1 MGEDNHGEYW
11 EHVNQSTGD
20 YQIWMT
26 NVKLLYAF
34 LGLGLGRSA
43 TEFPWTQLDLCE
55 RVADNNQEE
64 SQGGDG
70 GHKVEWVVTD
80 VML

>member
-11 EHVNQSTGD
+11 KHVNQSTGD

-55 RVADNNQEE
+55 RVADNNQEA

-80 VML
+80 VKL